1 MRRNRHKQVRK
12 ALRFYKINHGF
23 KVPFKVLV
31 DGNFVN
37 ALLELKRGEVQDLV
51 PQFLGEKCRV
61 FTTRCCVNELRK
73 LGLNGASRLRRGGW
87 GSGGRPCWVLP
98 TVVVRFIHASFY
110 PKTSRERLANSPDHS
125 LIRAFIRPSSLQ
137 MRSVPRNSWQS
148 TTVGTTLRRRRRP
161 TVCSSKYRRIIT
173 QIISLSRHK
182 TVPCSEK
189 YPTRQGARC
198 SSRRSMGS
206 RWRCHQRNKK
216 NR

>member
-73 LGLNGASRLRRGGW
+73 LGLTGTSQLGAGVAA
-87 GSGGRPCWVLP
+87 VLCLP
-98 TVVVRFIHASFY
+98 AAASV
-110 PKTSRERLANSPDHS
+110 HQS
-125 LIRAFIRPSSLQ
+125 L
-137 MRSVPRNSWQS
+137 
-148 TTVGTTLRRRRRP
+148 
-161 TVCSSKYRRIIT
+161 
-173 QIISLSRHK
+173 H
-182 TVPCSEK
+182 
-189 YPTRQGARC
+189 
-198 SSRRSMGS
+198 RRSEDRPLKEAGE
-206 RWRCHQRNKK
+206 
-216 NR
+216 